1 MTVINTNVASLINQ
15 AALNRNTKGLQD
27 TMEKLSTGRRIN
39 SASDDAAGL
48 GITNRMTAQI
58 QGLKQALRN
67 SNDGISLIQTAEGST
82 NEITAMLQRM
92 RELSVQ
98 SLNDTY
104 SDSDRASMDAEY
116 QQLVL
121 EIQRIAKT
129 TKWSDYAILHDDNSL
144 EGKTFTFKVG
154 ADDSDES
161 TIDITFSNFNP
172 DDSDSIT
179 YDIYDTNISD
189 SASANSTLA
198 KIDTVINKINEERA
212 TMGAKINRIQFAINN
227 LTNIITHLSESRSR
241 IEDVDYS
248 EATSELARR
257 QIIQQAATAMLAQA
271 NQSPQTV
278 LQLLKGG

>member
-1 MTVINTNVASLINQ
+1 MTVINTNVSSLINQ
-15 AALNRNTKGLQD
+15 AALNRNAKGLQD
-27 TMEKLSTGRRIN
+27 TMEQLSTGRRIN
-39 SASDDAAGL
+39 SAADDAAGL

-92 RELSVQ
+92 RELAVQ

-104 SDSDRASMDAEY
+104 SDSDRDSMDAEY

-129 TKWSDYAILHDDNSL
+129 TKWSDYAILNDPL
-144 EGKTFTFKVG
+144 EPTGKTFTFKVG

-161 TIDITFSNFNP
+161 TISITFSNFNP
-172 DDSDSIT
+172 EDDESIT
-179 YDIYDTNISD
+179 NDVFGTDISTTDTANTTLSAID
-189 SASANSTLA
+189 S
-198 KIDTVINKINEERA
+198 VINEINSERA
-212 TMGAKINRIQFAINN
+212 TMGAKINRIEFAVNN

-278 LQLLKGG
+278 LQLLKQ

>member
-92 RELSVQ
+92 RELAVQ

-104 SDSDRASMDAEY
+104 SDSDRASMNAEY

-129 TKWSDYAILHDDNSL
+129 TKWSDYAILHDDDLL

-154 ADDSDES
+154 ADSSDES

-172 DDSDSIT
+172 DDDGSIT
-179 YDIYDTNISD
+179 NDIFETTIAD
-189 SASANSTLA
+189 SESANSTLA
-198 KIDTVINKINEERA
+198 KIDTVINNINEERA
-212 TMGAKINRIQFAINN
+212 TMGAKINRIQFAVNN

-278 LQLLKGG
+278 LQLLKNG

>member
-1 MTVINTNVASLINQ
+1 MTVINTNVSSLINQ
-15 AALNRNTKGLQD
+15 AALNRNAKGLQD
-27 TMEKLSTGRRIN
+27 TMEQLSTGRRIN
-39 SASDDAAGL
+39 SAADDAAGL

-104 SDSDRASMDAEY
+104 SDTDRDSMDAEY

-129 TKWSDYAILHDDNSL
+129 TKWSDYAILNDPNELS
-144 EGKTFTFKVG
+144 GKTFTFKVG
-154 ADDSDES
+154 ADDSEES

-172 DDSDSIT
+172 EDDDSIT
-179 YDIYDTNISD
+179 NGIFETS
-189 SASANSTLA
+189 
-198 KIDTVINKINEERA
+198 IDTSENANATLSAIDGVINEINSERA
-212 TMGAKINRIQFAINN
+212 TMGAKINRIEFAVNN

-278 LQLLKGG
+278 LQLLKQ